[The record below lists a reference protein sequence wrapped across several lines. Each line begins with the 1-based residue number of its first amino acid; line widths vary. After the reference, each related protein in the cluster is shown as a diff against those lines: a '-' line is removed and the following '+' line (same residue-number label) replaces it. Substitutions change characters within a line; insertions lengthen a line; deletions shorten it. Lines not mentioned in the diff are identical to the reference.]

1 MDGCKNLPVHEI
13 GGVKK
18 SDFLFDDVFYGRP
31 PSKSKS
37 LERQPSWPWKDRD
50 THKG

>member
-1 MDGCKNLPVHEI
+1 MDDCKNLLVHGI
-13 GGVKK
+13 GGFK
-18 SDFLFDDVFYGRP
+18 SDFLFDNVFYGWSL
-31 PSKSKS
+31 SKSKS